1 MKALFKKYLE
11 YAKKQGDETLEEH
24 VKARALEY
32 VKRVTVQ
39 ANGEEDEEY

>member
-11 YAKKQGDETLEEH
+11 YAKKHRDEELVEH

-32 VKRVTVQ
+32 VQRLTLDS
-39 ANGEEDEEY
+39 NDE

>member
-11 YAKKQGDETLEEH
+11 YAKKHGDDELVEH

-32 VKRVTVQ
+32 VQRLTLD
-39 ANGEEDEEY
+39 NNDE